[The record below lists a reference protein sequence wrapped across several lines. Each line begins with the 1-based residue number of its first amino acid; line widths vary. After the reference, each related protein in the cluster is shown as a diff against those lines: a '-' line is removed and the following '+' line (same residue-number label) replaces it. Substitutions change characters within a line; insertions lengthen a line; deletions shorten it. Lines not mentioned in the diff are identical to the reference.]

1 MEDKGL
7 ILRLWVPRS
16 QVALLVAM
24 VESYES
30 LGVVRVIDAKRALAE
45 IYVSPSF
52 LDILV
57 TLLEEL
63 PKEGIT
69 VNILEIK
76 KQGRESPEPT

>member
-1 MEDKGL
+1 MDDKSL

-30 LGVVRVIDAKRALAE
+30 LGIVRIIDARKALAE

-52 LDILV
+52 LDTLV
-57 TLLEEL
+57 TLLGEL

-76 KQGRESPEPT
+76 EQGRESPEPT